1 MRPLWKLS
9 KSRGLSPASQQR
21 SDPMFRKPAV
31 ANQFYPADPE
41 ALEKVISSFLKDVKK
56 EDAFGVISPHAGYIY
71 SGPVAGSVYSRVV
84 IPHDIIIIGPNHTG
98 LGEPESI
105 MCSGTWR
112 MPGGDVE
119 VNSNL
124 AEIIRDNSKYLRD
137 DHLAHFREHSIEVQ
151 IPFLQH
157 FRKDIR
163 IVPIAMMSNDYDI
176 CIDIG
181 RAIAKAIKD
190 FKEPVLIVA
199 SSDMTHYEP
208 DASAR
213 LKDKMAIDRVLA
225 MDPEGLLKTVRTTR
239 ITMCGVIPATIM
251 LIACKEL
258 GATKA
263 ELVEYATSGE
273 ISGDYDQVVGYA
285 GMIVK

>member
-1 MRPLWKLS
+1 MLRN
-9 KSRGLSPASQQR
+9 
-21 SDPMFRKPAV
+21 PAV
-31 ANQFYPADPE
+31 ANQFYPGDPE
-41 ALEKVISSFLKDVKK
+41 TLEQDITNFLKDVKK
-56 EDAFGVISPHAGYIY
+56 ERVFGIISPHAGYIY
-71 SGPVAGSVYSRVV
+71 SGRVAGSVYSRIL

-119 VNSNL
+119 VNSTL
-124 AEIIRDNSKYLRD
+124 AESIKGNSRYLRD
-137 DHLAHFREHSIEVQ
+137 DHLAHFREHSLEVQ
-151 IPFLQH
+151 IPFLHH
-157 FRKDIR
+157 FRKEIR
-163 IVPIAMMSNDYDI
+163 IVPIAMMSSDYDI

-181 RAIAKAIKD
+181 RAIAKTIKD

-199 SSDMTHYEP
+199 SSDMTHYES

-213 LKDKMAIDRVLA
+213 VKDKKAIDRVLA

-273 ISGDYDQVVGYA
+273 VSGDYDQVVGYA
-285 GMIVK
+285 GMIIK